1 MKKKFCLLL
10 TALTF
15 LASHILALSN
25 TFAIDTYIK
34 PSILLSVNGQMNDII
49 KSSEELKFVARLSGD
64 YSPTESITWSW
75 NAGNG
80 DQTQTTAITNGTA
93 TLTLAYSDLSVVIP
107 EKNYFMNAEYSDT
120 KTTTSAQVPFSI
132 MGDRSAV
139 IFIEPGISDTFS
151 INDPIHLKIKTV
163 LGGGA
168 ESISSIKWNC
178 SGGNISAGY
187 TCPADNTKEAEISF
201 RKAGTYEIT
210 VTITDNKDAG
220 NTAKTTINVINDPP
234 KVEVQT
240 DKNPNDYRPGDTAKV
255 KVFANDKYG
264 TINKIEWGCSEND
277 TISFDGSYILS
288 TPTSSVKDY
297 EIDLSLP
304 NIIIDNYQCKFRV
317 TDDDG
322 EQGFATIVFKTSL
335 PTSTEVVDAQ
345 DIPDAPESGA
355 VTKESGSVTEDFA
368 PFITLIVLAG
378 IVTIVSL
385 LYFAVVPLFV
395 TPDFH

>member
-25 TFAIDTYIK
+25 AFAIDTYVK

-93 TLTLAYSDLSVVIP
+93 TLTLAYSDLSAAIP

-168 ESISSIKWNC
+168 ESISSI
-178 SGGNISAGY
+178 
-187 TCPADNTKEAEISF
+187 E
-201 RKAGTYEIT
+201 
-210 VTITDNKDAG
+210 
-220 NTAKTTINVINDPP
+220 
-234 KVEVQT
+234 
-240 DKNPNDYRPGDTAKV
+240 
-255 KVFANDKYG
+255 
-264 TINKIEWGCSEND
+264 
-277 TISFDGSYILS
+277 
-288 TPTSSVKDY
+288 
-297 EIDLSLP
+297 
-304 NIIIDNYQCKFRV
+304 
-317 TDDDG
+317 
-322 EQGFATIVFKTSL
+322 
-335 PTSTEVVDAQ
+335 
-345 DIPDAPESGA
+345 
-355 VTKESGSVTEDFA
+355 
-368 PFITLIVLAG
+368 
-378 IVTIVSL
+378 
-385 LYFAVVPLFV
+385 
-395 TPDFH
+395 